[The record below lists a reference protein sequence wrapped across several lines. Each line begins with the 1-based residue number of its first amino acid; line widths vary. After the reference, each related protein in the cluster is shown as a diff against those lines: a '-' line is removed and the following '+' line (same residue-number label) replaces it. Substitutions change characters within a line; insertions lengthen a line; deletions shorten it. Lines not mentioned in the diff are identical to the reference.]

1 MSVEANG
8 IESRWGPPDLDQPGR
23 RLRLLLGPASWMSQ
37 DTLQLVGILDDGD
50 HLHVRAALPL
60 VVRSAHCSRLHPGR
74 PCYVLRQAFLGGLVE
89 DANAVIYAETGML
102 PGQKVS
108 GKVFIE

>member
-1 MSVEANG
+1 MKVLLEVLRVFRVEQYPSL
-8 IESRWGPPDLDQPGR
+8 ERFVVDLLERDR
-23 RLRLLLGPASWMSQ
+23 
-37 DTLQLVGILDDGD
+37 
-50 HLHVRAALPL
+50 
-60 VVRSAHCSRLHPGR
+60 R